1 MKLVCPKCQFKGAID
16 ASPASLED
24 QVFCARCAAIMEA
37 IPSDGL
43 GQAVLSSAPVES
55 AFAQWTG
62 QVAPTVSPN
71 TISEAHDVL
80 ELPQYI
86 DPDEPS
92 SKPEVV
98 LEDASR
104 TDLPASVPEEVSA
117 AQAVHKH
124 EEHAPTAPALNEIDA
139 TPESLPHDWPLIH
152 QDAAPLQRL
161 PRSAPFAYHEYTM
174 LMRVSPMVLLIGA
187 LVFLSVL
194 FLCDWLIKSGVQ
206 PDNLADVNVSRPAPN
221 NQAVNQSGAIAA
233 VTEPVAVQEPPVK
246 QTASTTGNNNRKENV
261 APTQVENVTPAP
273 AEKKAAVSAPAKQ
286 PVSQGRGNFTLQVA
300 SYNDP
305 VEAQERVA
313 RLQAA
318 GIEARIVEAEIPR
331 RGTWYRVQ
339 VGRFA
344 DRGEAARHGEQL
356 RAQGAGAGF
365 IVTQVN
371 AP

>member
-1 MKLVCPKCQFKGAID
+1 MKLVCPKCQFKGAVD
-16 ASPASLED
+16 PSLTSPED

-37 IPSDGL
+37 IPSDGV
-43 GQAVLSSAPVES
+43 GQAVLPPAPVEP

-62 QVAPTVSPN
+62 QVAPTIAAN
-71 TISEAHDVL
+71 TTSEAHDVL

-86 DPDEPS
+86 APDQPR

-117 AQAVHKH
+117 AQDVHKQ
-124 EEHAPTAPALNEIDA
+124 EEHAPTTPALNEIDA

-161 PRSAPFAYHEYTM
+161 PKSAPFAYHEYTM
-174 LMRVSPMVLLIGA
+174 LMRVSPLVLLIGA

-206 PDNLADVNVSRPAPN
+206 PDNLANVNVSRPAPN

-233 VTEPVAVQEPPVK
+233 ATEPVAVQEPPGQ
-246 QTASTTGNNNRKENV
+246 QTANTTGNNDQK
-261 APTQVENVTPAP
+261 VENVTPAP
-273 AEKKAAVSAPAKQ
+273 AEKTAAVSAPAKQ

-318 GIEARIVEAEIPR
+318 GIEAHIVEAEIPR

-344 DRGEAARHGEQL
+344 NRTEAARQGEQL

-371 AP
+371 AR